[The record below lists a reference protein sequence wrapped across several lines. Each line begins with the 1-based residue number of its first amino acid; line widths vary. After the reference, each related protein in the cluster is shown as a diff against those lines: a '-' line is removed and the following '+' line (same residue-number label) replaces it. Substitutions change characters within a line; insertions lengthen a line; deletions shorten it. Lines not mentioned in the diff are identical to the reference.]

1 VLCALV
7 GVAALILKQHYAGP
21 GEESVHSYGGNI
33 SASFAV
39 YFVFLQLPVP
49 PAFRKAAA
57 AGLALGV
64 VELFEAFDGFGMMVN
79 THDPFDFIANALGV
93 ALALVVDG
101 ALRFRFQV
109 QKDS

>member
-1 VLCALV
+1 M
-7 GVAALILKQHYAGP
+7 
-21 GEESVHSYGGNI
+21 
-33 SASFAV
+33 
-39 YFVFLQLPVP
+39 
-49 PAFRKAAA
+49 
-57 AGLALGV
+57 